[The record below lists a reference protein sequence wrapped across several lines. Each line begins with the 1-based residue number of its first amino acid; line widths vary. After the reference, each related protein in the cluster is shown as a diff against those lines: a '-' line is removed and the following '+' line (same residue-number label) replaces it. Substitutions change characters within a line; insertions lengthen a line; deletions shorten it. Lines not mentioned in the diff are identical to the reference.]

1 MRTVQ
6 GAPCQTHILFV
17 FPLFSS
23 QLVSLAAGV
32 ARLKRFEL
40 YRFSALAHN
49 AAARGREMLEKSLA
63 SKLFLLS
70 GFHSNC
76 DSLRKELPIFTPF
89 VRTSLP
95 LLWEL
100 FTVGLVFN
108 WASKERAQG
117 IIILNR
123 CGNTMSVK
131 SNCICHRG

>member
-70 GFHSNC
+70 GFHSSSC
-76 DSLRKELPIFTPF
+76 GSLHKELPICVPF
-89 VRTSLP
+89 VRNHLIFLFLCYGNG
-95 LLWEL
+95 LL
-100 FTVGLVFN
+100 
-108 WASKERAQG
+108 QP
-117 IIILNR
+117 
-123 CGNTMSVK
+123 
-131 SNCICHRG
+131 